1 MPANPKADLD
11 PVDWRLLEELQRDSR
26 LSHAELGRRV
36 HLTPPAVA
44 ARIRRLEDLGVIRG
58 YRLDVGLE
66 ALGWDVLAFVRV
78 RSEPSRSRPFTETV
92 RATPHVLECHH
103 VTGDDCFVVKVAA
116 RSMPDLERLVE
127 QLGRYGATTTSIVF
141 SSPVTHRALG
151 AEDCREAASTQ
162 GVARRNG
169 GSRG

>member
-1 MPANPKADLD
+1 MSSQVKVDLD
-11 PVDWRLLEELQRDSR
+11 AVDWRLLEELQGDSR

-44 ARIRRLEDLGVIRG
+44 ARIRRLEDQGVIRG
-58 YRLDVGLE
+58 YRLDLGLE

-78 RSEPSRSRPFTETV
+78 RSQPTRSRPLTEMV
-92 RATPHVLECHH
+92 RASPHVLECHH

-127 QLGRYGATTTSIVF
+127 ELGRYGATTTSIVF
-141 SSPVTHRALG
+141 SAPVTHRTFG
-151 AEDCREAASTQ
+151 ARDCPAPEAPPRRA
-162 GVARRNG
+162 VRRNG
-169 GSRG
+169 G